1 MKQHDRLN
9 NQKPLKLMLDTNIH
23 DKLHSETAV
32 DESLK
37 RLIRDKKIELI
48 TTHIQQDE
56 LAMAP
61 EVTGP
66 ESEKIPTEGFI
77 LGVSRL
83 GEATLGDGSTTKKV
97 PTAGAVWGVS
107 KWGEATWGDGSGQG
121 ISVNDIKTD
130 KGNHAKD
137 ALIATTASHHADY
150 LITEDKRLLKK
161 LKQLPTKC
169 VVLDFEGL
177 KNLLANL

>member
-1 MKQHDRLN
+1 
-9 NQKPLKLMLDTNIH
+9 MLDTNIY
-23 DKLHSETAV
+23 DKLDSDAAV
-32 DESLK
+32 NESLK
-37 RLIRDKKIELI
+37 KLIRDKKIQLV
-48 TTHIQQDE
+48 TTHIQEDE

-61 EVTGP
+61 EVIGA

-83 GEATLGDGSTTKKV
+83 GQATLGDGSTTKKI

-107 KWGEATWGDGSGQG
+107 KWGEATWGDGSGRG
-121 ISVNDIKTD
+121 LSVDDIKTD

-161 LKQLPTKC
+161 MKQLPAKC

-177 KNLLANL
+177 KKLKLLRLRQLSRNP

>member
-1 MKQHDRLN
+1 M
-9 NQKPLKLMLDTNIH
+9 DTNVY
-23 DKLHSETAV
+23 DKLDSDVAV
-32 DESLK
+32 NESLK
-37 RLIRDKKIELI
+37 KLIRDERIELI
-48 TTHIQQDE
+48 TTHIQEDE

-61 EVTGP
+61 EIIGV

-83 GEATLGDGSTTKKV
+83 GEATLGDGSTTKKL

-107 KWGEATWGDGSGQG
+107 KWGESTWGDGSGQG
-121 ISVNDIKTD
+121 ISVDDIKTD

-137 ALIATTASHHADY
+137 ALIATTATHHADY

-161 LKQLPTKC
+161 MKRLSIKC